1 MNLNF
6 EHRGAAHCESG
17 VVSNL
22 LNFYGYQLS
31 EPMVFGI
38 GAGLY
43 FVNMPFV
50 SYKGNMMKFSFRT
63 FPGAIFAH
71 TMKNLK
77 IKVGVKKR
85 FFNKEKAMKEVD
97 KLLEQGKPVGNV
109 VGLYF
114 LPYTPIRIHF
124 NAHHLCVTG
133 KEGDEYTVSDPTVPL
148 AQKLSA
154 ENLKKVRFS
163 KGMFKPQG
171 KMYWV
176 KELPTGTPDLH
187 AAIFNGI
194 KTTCNKMTGTPLL
207 PLGVRGIAVLAKQI
221 RKLETKYGEQDAL
234 IFLATLLQA
243 MEEFGTGGAGFRFL
257 YSAFLYEAADM
268 LNQPKLK
275 DFSTKMT
282 NIGDLWRQFA
292 LECGRKFKNRGKE
305 SYNDLAD
312 RLLEISEKEKQFFIT
327 LRKYIKTE
335 CLEIMINT

>member
-1 MNLNF
+1 MNINF
-6 EHRGAAHCESG
+6 EHRSAAHCETG

-31 EPMVFGI
+31 EAMVFGI

-63 FPGAIFAH
+63 FSGAIFAK

-77 IKVGVKKR
+77 IKVGMKKR
-85 FFNKEKAMKEVD
+85 FFNEQKAMKEVD
-97 KLLEQGKPVGNV
+97 SLLAQGIPVGNV

-124 NAHHLCVTG
+124 NAHHLCVVG
-133 KEGDEYTVSDPTVPL
+133 KEGDEYTVSDPTVSMM
-148 AQKLSA
+148 QKLSF
-154 ENLKKVRFS
+154 NSLKKVRFS

-171 KMYWV
+171 KMYWI
-176 KELPTGTPDLH
+176 KEKPADLSDLH
-187 AAIFNGI
+187 PAIIKGI
-194 KTTCNKMTGTPLL
+194 KTTCKNMIGL
-207 PLGVRGIAVLAKQI
+207 PILPIGVSGITILSKQI
-221 RKLETKYGEQDAL
+221 RKLEAKYGEQDAL
-234 IFLATLLQA
+234 LFLVTLLQT

-257 YSAFLYEAADM
+257 YSAFLYEAADI
-268 LNQPKLK
+268 LNKPDMK
-275 DFSTKMT
+275 DFAIEMT

-292 LECGRKFKNRGKE
+292 LECGRKFKNRSKE
-305 SYNDLAD
+305 SYDDLAD
-312 RLLEISEKEKQFFIT
+312 KLVEIAAAEKKFFVA

-335 CLEIMINT
+335 CKK